1 MSITKEEFYEISTNK
16 KDPNYKYVVM
26 EYKNGITIYY
36 IKL

>member
-1 MSITKEEFYEISTNK
+1 MTITKQEFDKISTNK
-16 KDPNYKYVVM
+16 KDPNYKYVAM